1 MLTPE
6 QIEKAKIALN
16 INRPIEDDFKKQ
28 VAFSN
33 YKTALKWVSEY
44 NLPYR
49 ISMDYLKNYSKQYV
63 HINPC
68 YPYPGYPISKL
79 MHLRQDEFSL
89 HNPSDTPTENGY
101 QLNLTPIEPSKRQQ
115 INELCESLRPWN
127 LSTAAGRKQW
137 EYYFA
142 HFFYTVNFDEYKTF
156 DYFGRPQREK
166 GDNDKIA
173 YWKLLQAS
181 VHITPERYMEE
192 EPLAT
197 DYDLTE
203 YSLMKFVPD
212 WEDMPM
218 MEM

>member
-1 MLTPE
+1 MRPCCSVS
-6 QIEKAKIALN
+6 AALSLSESFADKFDKE
-16 INRPIEDDFKKQ
+16 I
-28 VAFSN
+28 AFSN
-33 YKTALKWVSEY
+33 HLKAVEWVEKY

-49 ISMDYLKNYSKQYV
+49 ISLDYLKNYSKQYV

-68 YPYPGYPISKL
+68 YPYPGYPIAKL

-89 HNPSDTPTENGY
+89 HDPADTPTENGY

-115 INELCESLRPWN
+115 INDICNQLRPWD
-127 LSTAAGRKQW
+127 LSTVAGRKQW

-142 HFFYTVNFDEYKTF
+142 HFFYTANFDDYKTF
-156 DYFGRPQREK
+156 DYFGRTQREN

-173 YWKLLQAS
+173 YWKLLQAG

-192 EPLAT
+192 EPLAK

-212 WEDMPM
+212 WEVMPM